1 MNILFED
8 ADMMVIDKPGG
19 LSTESGNASHPSAEK
34 LAVEWFQQK
43 NGTPRIPYLRAVH
56 RLDRVSG
63 GVLVLAKS
71 KQALSMLMRQF
82 EQRLVKKT
90 YQAVVEHAPSSDS
103 GVLTHWLKRDESG
116 KKALVFDQNMADTQ
130 PCALDFK
137 VLERRESQALLEI
150 YPETG
155 RFHQIRAQLA
165 HVGAPIFGDQLYGGQ
180 FWRDHEIKLQA
191 VRLQLMHPR
200 TNAPMTIDAPW
211 DAWDLNTPNNL

>member
-8 ADMMVIDKPGG
+8 TDMLVIDKPGG
-19 LSTESGNASHPSAEK
+19 LSTESGNAAHPSAEK
-34 LAVEWFQQK
+34 LALDWFRQRNPGQ
-43 NGTPRIPYLRAVH
+43 RSPYLRAVH

-71 KQALSMLMRQF
+71 KQSLSVLMRQF

-90 YQAVVEHAPSSDS
+90 YQAVVEHAPSIDS

-116 KKALVFDQNMADTQ
+116 KKALVFDQFMVDTQ

-137 VLERRESQALLEI
+137 VLERRENQALLEI

-165 HVGAPIFGDQLYGGQ
+165 HVGAPILGDQLYGGQ
-180 FWRDHEIKLQA
+180 FWRDYEIKLQA
-191 VRLQLMHPR
+191 VRLQFMHPR
-200 TNAPMTIDAPW
+200 TNAPMTIEAPW
-211 DAWDLNTPNNL
+211 DAWALNTPTNQ